1 MDKLL
6 EQLAELKSIEITDE
20 VKELSE
26 KKIADMRQKTNEVV
40 HTTNT
45 GYGKELIP
53 VNVLTD
59 TVLEM
64 VPMYAGILNAFMVGF
79 HWNQMGKSDKV
90 AIVGEIPFAQG
101 NSEWTTGAGAIAQGK
116 QLLPTGD
123 VTINQ
128 YSMIVSVDV
137 SNEELAYSVADL
149 QTMILRKM
157 SQSFVRTFES
167 AIVNGDPETSSVGNV
182 NSDDQA
188 PAITF
193 ATTGWASDHRLLGWT
208 GLRKTAL
215 AGTVDVDYKDLGTLD
230 MSDLFVLRGLMNKYS
245 TNLQDLVLIMDYKAY
260 NKALTLSEFLEF
272 QKNGVN
278 STAITGALSNI
289 AGVDLFVHRDFPSTE
304 ADGKASKTASNNT
317 KGSALY
323 VWRPAVQRGYG
334 KNGLDITVYK
344 IPWKWYQFVGTMDV
358 WFAIAN
364 KKAGE
369 TDPAVVLGINIS

>member
-26 KKIADMRQKTNEVV
+26 KKIADMRLKTNEVV

-79 HWNQMGKSDKV
+79 HGNSMGKSEKV
-90 AIVGEIPFAQG
+90 PIVGEIPFAQG

-167 AIVNGDPETSSVGNV
+167 AIVNADPETSSVGNV

-188 PAITF
+188 PATTF
-193 ATTGWASDHRLLGWT
+193 ATTG
-208 GLRKTAL
+208 
-215 AGTVDVDYKDLGTLD
+215 
-230 MSDLFVLRGLMNKYS
+230 
-245 TNLQDLVLIMDYKAY
+245 
-260 NKALTLSEFLEF
+260 
-272 QKNGVN
+272 
-278 STAITGALSNI
+278 
-289 AGVDLFVHRDFPSTE
+289 
-304 ADGKASKTASNNT
+304 
-317 KGSALY
+317 
-323 VWRPAVQRGYG
+323 
-334 KNGLDITVYK
+334 
-344 IPWKWYQFVGTMDV
+344 
-358 WFAIAN
+358 
-364 KKAGE
+364 
-369 TDPAVVLGINIS
+369 